1 MPTAAASP
9 SATVARARSWRPE
22 MTPERNSAGP
32 CTSAD
37 DRRDPLS
44 WAPSENHSAGEHD
57 VRSVNWGTAAGLVRR
72 FTGCRPPEVVGRC
85 CLDAALS
92 IHDDGCRGPA
102 AVRWAGV
109 FGAHC
114 RRARRERVT
123 GDESCPASSHA
134 AVAGRA
140 DGAGKRHRGFLRGV
154 DRRCREDRGVGARA
168 GRPGADGCCARVAS
182 SGVHAL
188 RSHPGVA
195 RAGGD
200 TTRRFGSGGERI
212 ADADRCTRRTPGSAD
227 GVDVRVD
234 AGRCVAA
241 GAARGVGEPEPS
253 RRRTAS
259 PPRGDRVRGFGGFG
273 CAPPYP
279 HRVCCRRRAVCRGW
293 AHRASHRAEH

>member
-22 MTPERNSAGP
+22 MPPERNSAGQ

-44 WAPSENHSAGEHD
+44 WASSENHSAGEHD
-57 VRSVNWGTAAGLVRR
+57 VRSVFWGTAAGLVRR

-92 IHDDGCRGPA
+92 IHDDGCRGSA

-109 FGAHC
+109 LGCHC
-114 RRARRERVT
+114 RRARSERVA
-123 GDESCPASSHA
+123 GHESCPASSHA

-140 DGAGKRHRGFLRGV
+140 DGAGKRHRRLLRRV
-154 DRRCREDRGVGARA
+154 DPGCREDRGVGVRA
-168 GRPGADGCCARVAS
+168 GRTGADGCCARVAS
-182 SGVHAL
+182 SGVHAP

-212 ADADRCTRRTPGSAD
+212 VDADHCTRRAPGSAD
-227 GVDVRVD
+227 CVDVRVG
-234 AGRCVAA
+234 AGRCVAVA
-241 GAARGVGEPEPS
+241 AARGVSEPEPS
-253 RRRTAS
+253 RRRFATR
-259 PPRGDRVRGFGGFG
+259 PRGGRARGFGRFS

-279 HRVCCRRRAVCRGW
+279 HRVGCRRRVVCRGW
-293 AHRASHRAEH
+293 AHRAFRRAEH